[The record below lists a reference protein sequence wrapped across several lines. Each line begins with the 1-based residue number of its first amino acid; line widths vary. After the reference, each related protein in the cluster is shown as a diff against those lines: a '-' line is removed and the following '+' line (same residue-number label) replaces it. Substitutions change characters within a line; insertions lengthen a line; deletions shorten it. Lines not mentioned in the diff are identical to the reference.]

1 VNVLQNRDTWSISWK
16 GIVCEIFQSPID
28 ILQLPFAWKY
38 CITKY
43 STSFSWKPFLPV
55 QSFRKRQTP
64 ESSSLRGG
72 GPCCRNRHHHD
83 PQGKPPSF
91 YGTPRYISVKSFPF
105 SRFWRLPNCVGKE
118 SQLYLFGP
126 VFDCRGNSMHRA
138 RAAVGRFR
146 MTSDV
151 FGLRWCCAHDNHSH
165 WLFIYNSY
173 LSILKCHG
181 IGTGL
186 SQHNHD
192 FNFHFESKIPPGRSP
207 HNNSNQRFLKQ
218 VSLSF
223 FDLIRNGTSSNALFW
238 LLFEKR
244 KTTTAWGS

>member
-1 VNVLQNRDTWSISWK
+1 M
-16 GIVCEIFQSPID
+16 
-28 ILQLPFAWKY
+28 ILK
-38 CITKY
+38 
-43 STSFSWKPFLPV
+43 
-55 QSFRKRQTP
+55 
-64 ESSSLRGG
+64 E
-72 GPCCRNRHHHD
+72 N
-83 PQGKPPSF
+83 PPSF
-91 YGTPRYISVKSFPF
+91 YVTPRYISLKSIPF

-126 VFDCRGNSMHRA
+126 VFDCRGNLMHRA

-151 FGLRWCCAHDNHSH
+151 FRWRSCCAHDTPWHSH
-165 WLFIYNSY
+165 WLFVYNSY

-192 FNFHFESKIPPGRSP
+192 FNRRFESKPPPGRTP
-207 HNNSNQRFLKQ
+207 HNNLNQRCLKH

-244 KTTTAWGS
+244 ATTTAWGSKVVVGNRIDWTQN